1 MGSALVEV
9 HEEGVRQYKM
19 EVFVEDLIDDRIVF
33 SSFLEVG
40 DVICFY
46 FFDEVFHEFAVLEI
60 VEDLIFEFAFF
71 EKVIEDEFVIDDV
84 SVVDVIDIDFEGKF
98 HELEVESF
106 DESKLA
112 REALDDSEGAD

>member
-40 DVICFY
+40 YVVCFY
-46 FFDEVFHEFAVLEI
+46 FFDEVFHEFTVLEV
-60 VEDLIFEFAFF
+60 VEDLIFEVALF
-71 EKVIEDEFVIDDV
+71 EIVIEDEFVIDDV

-112 REALDDSEGAD
+112 GEALDYSEGAD